1 NARGKCPV
9 AHLDPQIADAVLDY
23 RRTEQ
28 VKMANYIGENVA
40 LAPPHVGDG
49 GMNPVFASKLST
61 QEGYDARGQLVQMAQ
76 APGWLPHVP
85 NPPGTTIPRPQV
97 QPADSRQPIAVAA
110 APAPRAVPLPE
121 QPPREAVRTAT
132 APAAPVA
139 LRGTDTEFAA
149 KPRQTVTHLAAAPH
163 ETKWHETAKAKP
175 ASSRETADAAP
186 PKTDSNIRAA
196 YATPVA
202 VDSLLT
208 GAQPTVPAGSF
219 ASRWTGVQ

>member
-1 NARGKCPV
+1 
-9 AHLDPQIADAVLDY
+9 
-23 RRTEQ
+23 
-28 VKMANYIGENVA
+28 
-40 LAPPHVGDG
+40 
-49 GMNPVFASKLST
+49 
-61 QEGYDARGQLVQMAQ
+61 MAQ

-110 APAPRAVPLPE
+110 ASAPRAVPLPE

-149 KPRQTVTHLAAAPH
+149 KPRQTGTHLAAAPH
-163 ETKWHETAKAKP
+163 ETKWHETTKAKP